1 MKRIYFDESGNTGP
15 DLLNKEQ
22 PLYIL
27 CSTDLDEEKS
37 KELLAKYFP
46 NKNEVHFKDLK
57 KSNEGR
63 KKLSIFYKDNYSMLQ
78 EHCKVIGFQKD
89 FTLVC
94 NFLLYV
100 YEPYLY
106 EKGFNFFDEGFN
118 IRISNLFYYCFPTFC
133 GRDLSIKLYNQFKKC
148 IAEKNDV
155 NNEEL
160 ISILVEA
167 QKKCTDKDFSKDILA
182 DIIYACNDL
191 EENLSEL
198 DVSYLD
204 PSYTA
209 LINLIQLWM
218 QDSHEPLEI
227 WHDESNS
234 VAKRKND
241 IDFLSKLNI
250 LPAEVGYGEIK
261 ATYPLNVKKLSFIES
276 NNSASIQICDLVSS
290 ILFFV
295 NTSPKK
301 YSESFH
307 KDMGNLF
314 HKFQFSNLVI
324 PSTDVEPMLE
334 RKRKPGERDMVDF
347 LAVQY
352 YLQSIEDQNN
362 KV

>member
-1 MKRIYFDESGNTGP
+1 M
-15 DLLNKEQ
+15 
-22 PLYIL
+22 
-27 CSTDLDEEKS
+27 
-37 KELLAKYFP
+37 
-46 NKNEVHFKDLK
+46 LK
-57 KSNEGR
+57 
-63 KKLSIFYKDNYSMLQ
+63 
-78 EHCKVIGFQKD
+78 
-89 FTLVC
+89 
-94 NFLLYV
+94 
-100 YEPYLY
+100 
-106 EKGFNFFDEGFN
+106 
-118 IRISNLFYYCFPTFC
+118 
-133 GRDLSIKLYNQFKKC
+133 
-148 IAEKNDV
+148 KNDV